1 MKCPG
6 CGRDGQE
13 GKFCSE
19 CGTVLGGACP
29 ECGSELLPGARFCTQ
44 CGQPVAVT
52 RKPGPGGARWPLI
65 LGAAALLVVVLIFML
80 PRQADR
86 AGAPEVARPATG
98 AIPADPGARVS
109 ADGLLSGDMRT
120 NADRLFNRVMGA
132 AQRGDQAEVTR
143 FMPMAIQAYGLV
155 EDLDDDGILHLAM
168 LHLTAG
174 DPARAEATASRVLED
189 SPDHILALGVAAA
202 AARQA
207 GDEAGARA
215 LYRRLLDAYP
225 EEAVKPLPE
234 YVDHQAMLP
243 EYRRI
248 AREAV
253 GEADGEA
260 DGADR

>member
-6 CGRDGQE
+6 CGTEGRE

-19 CGTVLGGACP
+19 CGTALGGACAA
-29 ECGSELLPGARFCTQ
+29 CGSELLPGARFCTQ
-44 CGQPVAVT
+44 CGQAVAGM
-52 RKPGPGGARWPLI
+52 RRAGPGGPRWAVV
-65 LGAAALLVVVLIFML
+65 LGAAALLVVLLIFML
-80 PRQADR
+80 PRRADR
-86 AGAPEVARPATG
+86 AAAPDVIRPPAGGAPAGPA
-98 AIPADPGARVS
+98 ASVP
-109 ADGLLSGDMRT
+109 ADGLLSSDMRT

-132 AQRGDQAEVTR
+132 AQQGDRAEVTR

-174 DPARAEATASRVLED
+174 DSDRARGTASRILED

-207 GDEAGARA
+207 GDDAGARR
-215 LYRRLLDAYP
+215 LYSRLLDAYP

-248 AREAV
+248 AREAM
-253 GEADGEA
+253 GEPEPTG
-260 DGADR
+260 G